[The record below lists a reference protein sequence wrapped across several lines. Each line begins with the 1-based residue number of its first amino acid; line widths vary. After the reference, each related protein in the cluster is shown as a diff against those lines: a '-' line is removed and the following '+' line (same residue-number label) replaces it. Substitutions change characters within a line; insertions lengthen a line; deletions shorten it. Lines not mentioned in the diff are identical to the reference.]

1 MVSPKGAHMQI
12 NRLDHLVL
20 TVVNVEATCAW
31 YSRVLAMEVVSFAGG
46 RTALVWGEQKIN
58 LHQQGQEFEP
68 KAAHPLAGSAD
79 LCFITS
85 TPLNDVIAHL
95 EANSV
100 PIIEDPVQ
108 RTGALGPML
117 SIYIRDP
124 DGNLI
129 ELSNYVHPTLG
140 AV

>member
-1 MVSPKGAHMQI
+1 MQI
-12 NRLDHLVL
+12 DRLDHLVL
-20 TVVNVEATCAW
+20 TVANIEATCAW
-31 YSRVLAMEVVSFAGG
+31 YSRVLAMEVVSFADA
-46 RTALVWGEQKIN
+46 RIVLAWGQQKIN
-58 LHQQGQEFEP
+58 LHQQGHEFEP
-68 KAAHPLAGSAD
+68 KAAHPLPGSAD

-95 EANSV
+95 EANDV
-100 PIIEDPVQ
+100 PIIEGPVQ

-124 DGNLI
+124 DDNLI
-129 ELSNYVHPTLG
+129 ELSNYAHPTLP

>member
-1 MVSPKGAHMQI
+1 V
-12 NRLDHLVL
+12 
-20 TVVNVEATCAW
+20 
-31 YSRVLAMEVVSFAGG
+31 
-46 RTALVWGEQKIN
+46 GEQKIN

-68 KAAHPLAGSAD
+68 KAAHPLPGSAD